1 MTDSKEIP
9 QNDSVKKLMK
19 SLTAIGII
27 LVIGMYLFVLA
38 GSIDQAPI
46 PGQLGPAFWP
56 RCILVLLMLS
66 CIFKAVEIFKEG
78 KKKQERDYHVGFRHA
93 AKEGQAGA
101 LDQAAEAEAGGT
113 FATVDLGK
121 LAFMIVACLVV
132 VFLMDFAGFIIANML
147 FTFIFC
153 YMVGDRNW
161 KRLVVIS
168 VVGTIGLLYLFAYL
182 VYVPL
187 PKGQF
192 FFEDI
197 TLMIYRALFI
207 I

>member
-9 QNDSVKKLMK
+9 QKDSAKDLMK
-19 SLTAIGII
+19 SMTAIGVI
-27 LVIGMYLFVLA
+27 LVIAIYLFVLA

-66 CIFKAVEIFKEG
+66 CVFKAVEVYKEG
-78 KKKQERDYHVGFRHA
+78 RKKQERDYHVGYRHA
-93 AKEGQAGA
+93 AKEEQAGA
-101 LDQAAEAEAGGT
+101 LDQAAAAEGGGT
-113 FATVDLGK
+113 FATVDVPK
-121 LAFMIVACLVV
+121 LSFMIVACLVV
-132 VFLMDFAGFIIANML
+132 VFLMDYTGFIIANAL

-153 YMVGDRNW
+153 YMVGDRKW
-161 KRLVVIS
+161 KRLIVIS
-168 VVGTIGLLYLFAYL
+168 VLGTIGLLYLFAYL

-187 PKGQF
+187 PKGHF
-192 FFEDI
+192 FFEDF